1 MVEASHRHTAHIE
14 WTGNTGRGTAEYT
27 AYSRNYTVR
36 DGAKP
41 EIPGSSIPKW
51 RGDGDRYSPDDLL
64 VAAVSACH
72 MLWYL
77 HLCADA
83 GIVVT
88 EYSDDAEGTLELD
101 PAGGGRFSSVTLRPR
116 VRLAAGDPDR
126 ARALHERAHEK
137 CFVANS
143 VNFPIH
149 CRPVV
154 EAEGVPTS
162 AAAVP
167 RAK

>member
-1 MVEASHRHTAHIE
+1 MTEASHRHTAHIE
-14 WTGNTGRGTAEYT
+14 WTGNTGRGTAAYT

-51 RGDGDRYSPDDLL
+51 RGDGSRYSPDDLL
-64 VAAVSACH
+64 VAALSACH

-88 EYSDDAEGTLELD
+88 AYSDDAEGVLELD
-101 PAGGGRFSSVTLRPR
+101 PDGGGRFSSVTLRPR
-116 VRLAAGDPDR
+116 VQIAAGDPER
-126 ARALHERAHEK
+126 AQELHARAHEK

-143 VNFPIH
+143 VNFPVH
-149 CRPVV
+149 H
-154 EAEGVPTS
+154 EATVTRSATSIEPAVSPT
-162 AAAVP
+162 
-167 RAK
+167 AK